1 MGEKWKDVS
10 LHHRIIIVIIIWL
23 KNWYEL
29 LVWWFSF
36 WIGSKIIFLVQ
47 SLCLSHSHYQI
58 DINVTITH
66 SMELIHL
73 WFMIITNQYQIIR
86 KEKKVSFF
94 TKLKWKQNWAISKTE
109 TKRKKEIEIQDR
121 LLPSKCIRFTTK
133 AKHSK
138 VYDVQREIM
147 TILIIYWTR
156 KKFSFWYQNS
166 TKVSSMAK
174 NKKL

>member
-1 MGEKWKDVS
+1 MRGKLNEKKEMGEKMKLEKRCFVS
-10 LHHRIIIVIIIWL
+10 SSDHHYLIKKLIWIACL
-23 KNWYEL
+23 M
-29 LVWWFSF
+29 VFF

-73 WFMIITNQYQIIR
+73 LFMIITNQYQIIK

-109 TKRKKEIEIQDR
+109 RERQKLKSKIDYFLQNVLDSPPKQSTVKYMMFKEKSW
-121 LLPSKCIRFTTK
+121 L
-133 AKHSK
+133 
-138 VYDVQREIM
+138 Y
-147 TILIIYWTR
+147 
-156 KKFSFWYQNS
+156 
-166 TKVSSMAK
+166 
-174 NKKL
+174 